1 MFSIVIPTFNN
12 LNYLKLCLESL
23 KKNSSY
29 NHQIIIFVNDGNDGT
44 LQYVKDNN
52 LEYFHSTSN
61 VGLCKAVNQA
71 SKAAKKKYLIYAHDD
86 MYFCPGWDKE
96 FNNEILKH
104 NNNSDFFYLEQ
115 WFNILMA

>member
-1 MFSIVIPTFNN
+1 MFSIIIPTYNN

-23 KKNSSY
+23 RKNSSY
-29 NHQIIIFVNDGNDGT
+29 NHQIIIFVNEGNDGT
-44 LQYVKDNN
+44 LQYVKDNK
-52 LEYFHSTSN
+52 LEYFHSIKN
-61 VGLCKAVNQA
+61 IGLCKAVNQA
-71 SKAAKKKYLIYAHDD
+71 SKAVENKYLIYAHDD

-115 WFNILMA
+115 